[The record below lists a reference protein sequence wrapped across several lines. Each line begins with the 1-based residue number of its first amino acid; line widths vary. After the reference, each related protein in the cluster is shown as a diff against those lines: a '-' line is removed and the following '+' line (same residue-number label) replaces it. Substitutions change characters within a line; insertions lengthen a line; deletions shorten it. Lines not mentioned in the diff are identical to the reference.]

1 MDSPLEIFDHQTSV
15 GILKGFS
22 PLPQQLEVEV
32 IMPANEQVY
41 PRFGEFLLLEI
52 GPTSALVGRVSR
64 FQAAGQLMTEQG
76 ERYLADLAGTDQ
88 QMPISVVRQ
97 LLRYTLK
104 MQLLGKLSIDSR
116 NRLVFSVGER
126 EFASVGSRIRRPSA
140 KALDFLCNVGLEN
153 DETAAPLGN
162 LVYGQDELPGVSIGF
177 SVNRLKGRRTFVF
190 ARAGYGKSNL
200 IKYLVSKL
208 YSAPPDVGL
217 LIIDPEGEYAFPDT
231 HGRPGLVNVPG
242 FEKRLSVYTNRKPG
256 SEYRSFH
263 RGDTLVDFGDFL
275 PQYIIAGFVPPE
287 KHDMVS
293 MNLLR
298 GIEWED
304 WRLLIDLLAD
314 KGYQAPDS
322 AITSLLSY
330 TEKRTDNV
338 VIGAIKN
345 NLVPAIKRVHRSGS
359 KLSKNIIEELRQN
372 RVVIV
377 DTSLLPGEDSLA
389 VTGLLLRRV
398 FSNNVRHFT
407 DPTGQTVRCL
417 AVLEEAQTMLGDRNL
432 DDRDIFVRW
441 VKEGRKFGLGCILV
455 TQQPGSLSHQIISQ
469 GDNFFVLH
477 LLNEND
483 LQILQR
489 HNAHYTD
496 DILGF
501 IRNEPIPG
509 NCYFWSAPNQPYVLP
524 VRVASFESIACRKE
538 TRPGVEIK
546 TERDEVEVTEFIS
559 RLVGEAL
566 SSSPRVWLYRVG
578 RLFGKSEQSL
588 ITFSV
593 DYLRSAVSNLTERG
607 KVPPALQAN
616 RERLAESV
624 FAAVDRKLEKLG
636 GRFGYAVLQGAT
648 RPVCVLPENAVQL
661 SDQKRLRAEIVD
673 VDEAL

>member
-1 MDSPLEIFDHQTSV
+1 MDSPLEIFDNRTSV
-15 GILKGFS
+15 GILKGLS

-52 GPTSALVGRVSR
+52 APTSALVGRVSR

-76 ERYLADLAGTDQ
+76 ERYLADLAGNDQ

-104 MQLLGKLSIDSR
+104 MQLLGKLSIAKDR
-116 NRLVFSVGER
+116 FVFSVGER
-126 EFASVGSRIRRPSA
+126 GFATVGSRIRRPSA

-162 LVYGQDELPGVSIGF
+162 LVYGQDELPGVSISF
-177 SVNRLKGRRTFVF
+177 SVDRLKGRRTFVF

-200 IKYLVSKL
+200 IKYLVSQL

-231 HGRPGLVNVPG
+231 HGRPGLVNIPG
-242 FEKRLSVYTNRKPG
+242 FEKRLSVYTNRKPR
-256 SEYRSFH
+256 SEYQSFH
-263 RGDTLVDFGDFL
+263 RGDTFVDFGDF
-275 PQYIIAGFVPPE
+275 PAEDIIAGFVPLE

-298 GIEWED
+298 GIEWDD
-304 WRLLIDLLAD
+304 WRLLIELLAD
-314 KGYQAPDS
+314 KGFQAADS
-322 AITSLLSY
+322 AIISLLSY
-330 TEKRTDNV
+330 SVKKTDNV

-345 NLVPAIKRVHRSGS
+345 NLVPAIRRVHRSGS

-372 RVVIV
+372 RIVIV
-377 DTSLLPGEDSLA
+377 DTSLFPGEDSLA

-398 FSNNVRHFT
+398 FFNNVRHFT
-407 DPTGQTVRCL
+407 DPAGQTVRCL
-417 AVLEEAQTMLGDRNL
+417 AVLEEAQTMLGDKTL
-432 DDRDIFVRW
+432 DDRNIFVRW

-524 VRVASFESIACRKE
+524 VRVASFESIARRKE
-538 TRPGVEIK
+538 TRPGVEPMI
-546 TERDEVEVTEFIS
+546 EPDEVEVSEFIG
-559 RLVGEAL
+559 RLVEEAL
-566 SSSPRVWLYRVG
+566 SSSLRVWLYRVG
-578 RLFGKSEQSL
+578 RSFGRSEQSL

-593 DYLRSAVSNLTERG
+593 DYLRSAVTNLTERG
-607 KVPPALQAN
+607 KVPRTLPANSEHL
-616 RERLAESV
+616 RESV

-648 RPVCVLPENAVQL
+648 RPVCVLPEKAVQL
-661 SDQKRLRAEIVD
+661 SEQKRLRAEIVD

>member
-1 MDSPLEIFDHQTSV
+1 MDSPLEIFDHQTTV

-275 PQYIIAGFVPPE
+275 PQDIIAGFVPPE

-338 VIGAIKN
+338 VISAIKN

>member
-1 MDSPLEIFDHQTSV
+1 
-15 GILKGFS
+15 
-22 PLPQQLEVEV
+22 
-32 IMPANEQVY
+32 
-41 PRFGEFLLLEI
+41 
-52 GPTSALVGRVSR
+52 
-64 FQAAGQLMTEQG
+64 
-76 ERYLADLAGTDQ
+76 
-88 QMPISVVRQ
+88 
-97 LLRYTLK
+97 
-104 MQLLGKLSIDSR
+104 
-116 NRLVFSVGER
+116 
-126 EFASVGSRIRRPSA
+126 
-140 KALDFLCNVGLEN
+140 
-153 DETAAPLGN
+153 
-162 LVYGQDELPGVSIGF
+162 
-177 SVNRLKGRRTFVF
+177 
-190 ARAGYGKSNL
+190 
-200 IKYLVSKL
+200 
-208 YSAPPDVGL
+208 
-217 LIIDPEGEYAFPDT
+217 
-231 HGRPGLVNVPG
+231 
-242 FEKRLSVYTNRKPG
+242 
-256 SEYRSFH
+256 
-263 RGDTLVDFGDFL
+263 
-275 PQYIIAGFVPPE
+275 
-287 KHDMVS
+287 
-293 MNLLR
+293 
-298 GIEWED
+298 
-304 WRLLIDLLAD
+304 
-314 KGYQAPDS
+314 
-322 AITSLLSY
+322 
-330 TEKRTDNV
+330 
-338 VIGAIKN
+338 
-345 NLVPAIKRVHRSGS
+345 
-359 KLSKNIIEELRQN
+359 LSKNIIEELRQN

-607 KVPPALQAN
+607 KVPPSLQAN

-624 FAAVDRKLEKLG
+624 FAALDRKLEKLG